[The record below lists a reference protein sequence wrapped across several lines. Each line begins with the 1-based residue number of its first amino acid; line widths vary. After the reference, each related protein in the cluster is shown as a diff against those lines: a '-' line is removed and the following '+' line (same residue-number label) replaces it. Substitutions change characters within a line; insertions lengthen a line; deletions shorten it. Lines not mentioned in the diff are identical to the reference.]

1 MGAIGGLTGTAGG
14 VNGTGISGPNQA
26 TIQQGTSAQDV
37 QKSQKATGNT
47 LADQHA
53 LLAALQNQNGLGRQ
67 TDVAS
72 QQQALANQMSAANG
86 VGTQNQAIQG
96 LQGTA
101 GMYQNIASGQG
112 PNPAM
117 AALNQATGQ
126 NVANQAAL
134 MAGQRGAGSNAG
146 LLARQAAQQGAATQQ
161 QSVGQ
166 GATMQAQQQLNAL
179 SGLSGAQ
186 QAIGGLGSTQVGQQ
200 QGQQAAQ
207 ANMANQIAGQQ
218 IGQVNNNATTA
229 LNNQQSM
236 QNALAGIN
244 SAKVSSMGSVNAAN
258 AGLANTNMQGQQA
271 VLGGAMQ
278 GMAGGSS
285 LVGGKAHG
293 GEIKKMAEGGSLAP
307 EAPWQAEATAGQ
319 SMAAPQQQQA
329 PWQAEATA
337 GQSMPVSSVPPGPQ
351 SSFGQAV
358 NTAQASPTP
367 EAPKDAPQ
375 SKDTP
380 LSFNPAQQ
388 GYGSAKLEAG
398 TKALAGSGMD
408 FIKGM
413 MSEVKNAAGAA
424 AMAAE
429 GGLADDGGHVAAK
442 NPNQKAVTAG
452 DDYSND
458 KIPAELSEHE
468 IVLPRSVTMS
478 DDPIKAAG
486 EFVAKTLAER
496 KSIPKKN
503 FDDGGEAVP
512 AFAPA
517 PDATPQTPQA
527 PPAVD
532 PAAGAAPSP
541 VASPVMPAPE
551 QQPMQQPQDQGQ
563 ASPQQPSPNSSVD
576 EIIKV
581 NHDFATGKVKPET
594 YSDLWAEKSTP
605 GKLGTLFGLLV
616 GGMGSGLTHQPNV
629 VLQMMDKQIDRDLAK
644 QKEGTGNVQSF
655 LGLAQDL
662 RAKQIANAT
671 NEAVG
676 ERSAALAGAGI
687 TNLQNPTL
695 DKYHA
700 ALNDKG
706 NTGMAKAYAISAW
719 LQDVRN
725 KNLNNP
731 QMLQKIDEFSK
742 IANQHILTNATGAQ
756 DAYNA
761 ADKVR
766 ASDQA
771 APQNTGGSSI
781 INETAL
787 NKAMVNPGGLTGQ
800 DAINA
805 GLLDKDTAKQVTD
818 EINNTKIMEQDKKDY
833 KDIFGELKNKK
844 FGGESGIA
852 KIADAITGGSAHAS
866 SAGAA
871 DSFLSRDRQLALA
884 RLQQKYGDLSNYFP
898 GINDLSPEKKAR
910 ALANGLKF
918 FDQQL
923 LKSHQTIDTLNKN
936 NPKFNFLMGS
946 EKPKNSPAKKAGS
959 AKNVPAAKK
968 EAGFLD
974 KIESFMEKN
983 GYDNRSAEEREYDR
997 ASGKPDK
1004 KDSEW

>member
-37 QKSQKATGNT
+37 QKSQKTTGNT

-218 IGQVNNNATTA
+218 IGQVNNNAA
-229 LNNQQSM
+229 ASMQNQQSM

-258 AGLANTNMQGQQA
+258 AALANTNMQGQQA
-271 VLGGAMQ
+271 MIGGAMQ
-278 GMAGGSS
+278 GMGGAASS
-285 LVGGKAHG
+285 MMGAEGGQV
-293 GEIKKMAEGGSLAP
+293 KKMADGGSLGPEAP
-307 EAPWQAEATAGQ
+307 WQSEANAGQSMQSPNQEAPWQAEATAGQ
-319 SMAAPQQQQA
+319 SMPAASPA
-329 PWQAEATA
+329 PAPAA
-337 GQSMPVSSVPPGPQ
+337 AGPQ
-351 SSFGQAV
+351 SGFGQAV
-358 NTAQASPTP
+358 NAPAPAP
-367 EAPKDAPQ
+367 EA
-375 SKDTP
+375 KDTP

-398 TKALAGSGMD
+398 AKAFTGAGAD
-408 FIKGM
+408 FVKGL

-429 GGLADDGGHVAAK
+429 GGLADEGGHVAAK
-442 NPNQKAVTAG
+442 NPNQKAVADG

-458 KIPAELSEHE
+458 KIPAQLSEGE

-503 FDDGGEAVP
+503 FDEGGEAVP

-517 PDATPQTPQA
+517 PDASPQSPQA
-527 PPAVD
+527 PPVVD
-532 PAAGAAPSP
+532 PAAGAAQAP

-594 YSDLWAEKSTP
+594 YSDLWADKQTP

-771 APQNTGGSSI
+771 APQNTGGSSVL
-781 INETAL
+781 NEAAL

-983 GYDNRSAEEREYDR
+983 GFDNRSAEERESDR

-1004 KDSEW
+1004 KGSEW